1 MLSRAPWLQRLRWQ
15 RLLGELAAPR
25 RRLRLLSRQLEPH
38 RHWLLPLAAG
48 LALSGLGLGWIGRD
62 LGGGGEIG
70 QRPSL
75 LEQLRQMG
83 RPPATAPLG
92 RAPAPPTQAPW
103 RSPLRRQCQGV
114 DRGLQQRLQAQLA
127 SLPSRRNAVR
137 IDPSNYG
144 ERFREDA
151 FGNPLDPTPRL
162 VVLHETVYG
171 LGSAINTFRTPHAND
186 DDQVSYHIL
195 IGEDGRI
202 VQAVDP
208 GQRAF
213 GAGYSA
219 FNGAWVVSNAALAG
233 SVNNFALHVSL
244 ETPLDGEHDGPSH
257 SGYSQAQYDA
267 LAVVLADWMGRFPIP
282 ATAVTTHRHVDLGGA
297 RADPRSFD
305 WRALQSRLA
314 ALGKLC

>member
-1 MLSRAPWLQRLRWQ
+1 MLSRNIRALHDRI
-15 RLLGELAAPR
+15 
-25 RRLRLLSRQLEPH
+25 EPH

-48 LALSGLGLGWIGRD
+48 LALSAIGLGWLGRD
-62 LGGGGEIG
+62 LGAGNGDRS

-75 LEQLRQMG
+75 LEQLRQLG
-83 RPPATAPLG
+83 RPSDSTPAVP
-92 RAPAPPTQAPW
+92 APAPPPQAAW
-103 RSPLRRQCQGV
+103 RSPLRRQCQGL
-114 DRGLQQRLQAQLA
+114 DRLLQQRLQAQLA
-127 SLPSRRNAVR
+127 SLPSRRSTVR

-144 ERFREDA
+144 ERFRQDA

-213 GAGYSA
+213 GAGFSA
-219 FNGAWVVSNAALAG
+219 FNGAWVVSNRALAG
-233 SVNNFALHVSL
+233 SVNNFALHLSL
-244 ETPLDGEHDGPSH
+244 ETPLDGEDEGPSH
-257 SGYSQAQYDA
+257 SGYSPAQYDA
-267 LAVVLADWMGRFPIP
+267 LAVVLADWMERFPIP
-282 ATAVTTHRHVDLGGA
+282 ATAITTHRHVDLGGA
-297 RADPRSFD
+297 RGDPRSFD
-305 WRALQSRLA
+305 WTALQRRLA
-314 ALGKLC
+314 ALGRLC